1 MCGVSHH
8 PPLTL
13 TPLGLASQDF
23 RLASGTLFTLAGNI
37 LRGGGFLTAQYRSAK
52 CGIKFRIY
60 SKEVLNKMI

>member
-23 RLASGTLFTLAGNI
+23 RLASGTLFTLAGGNF
-37 LRGGGFLTAQYRSAK
+37 RGGGFLTALRPYLLEKGNRKLVS
-52 CGIKFRIY
+52 C
-60 SKEVLNKMI
+60 VMDH